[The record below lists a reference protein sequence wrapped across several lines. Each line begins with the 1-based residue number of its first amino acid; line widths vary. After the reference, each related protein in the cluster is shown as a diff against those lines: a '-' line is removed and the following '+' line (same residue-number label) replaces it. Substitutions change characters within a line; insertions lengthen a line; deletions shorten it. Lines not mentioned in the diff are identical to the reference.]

1 MRGQALTAAVC
12 GQVIVIEGELQTL
25 IGRVVEVKD
34 DGFVRI
40 RPLLEGLDE
49 LDLPARQLQKHF
61 QAGQR
66 PCLHVFE
73 NPDEVQQQSK
83 CTA

>member
-1 MRGQALTAAVC
+1 MAIVHAWASSHSCVS

-61 QAGQR
+61 QAGGT
-66 PCLHVFE
+66 L
-73 NPDEVQQQSK
+73 
-83 CTA
+83 

>member
-1 MRGQALTAAVC
+1 M
-12 GQVIVIEGELQTL
+12 IEGELQTL

-49 LDLPARQLQKHF
+49 LDLLARQLQKHF
-61 QAGQR
+61 QAGGP
-66 PCLHVFE
+66 PCMHLLQMLLCFKLQHRYGA
-73 NPDEVQQQSK
+73 
-83 CTA
+83 T

>member
-1 MRGQALTAAVC
+1 MV
-12 GQVIVIEGELQTL
+12 EGELQTL

-61 QAGQR
+61 QAGEPPYTTSFCRCCCDFQ
-66 PCLHVFE
+66 V
-73 NPDEVQQQSK
+73 
-83 CTA
+83 AA